1 LYFVINYV
9 TLCKVLHMNNDLVF
23 KLDLMDQRYT
33 LPKYFGISPR
43 MVTYWKSKVVLPFFD
58 TGKKGKMNVPQALWV
73 CLIQELSTF
82 GINTTKLAELAK
94 MVWDEPREK
103 GYFKSKLEKHIAFLK
118 KQNIVDSSIDAFEF
132 ILNDSKLL
140 STHGMEI
147 NPFSDAV
154 IDSILVDKK
163 PMSFYY
169 FPKTGEYHIRDGNK
183 AITEKF
189 LELINDKAYM
199 CIPLMPFIEQIVSV
213 EFQRVKKDIAYLSQI
228 ENQIREII
236 MFKSPNYIELLVD
249 NDNIKPLII
258 REDHKKAKQLADF
271 FLNNKLPKT
280 ARLLIEPR
288 AQDNY
293 KLTILTK

>member
-1 LYFVINYV
+1 MLH
-9 TLCKVLHMNNDLVF
+9 LCKVLDMNNDLVF

-163 PMSFYY
+163 PMSFCY

-189 LELINDKAYM
+189 LEMINDKAYM

-236 MFKSPNYIELLVD
+236 MFKSPKYIELLVD

-271 FLNNKLPKT
+271 FLNNKLPKS

-288 AQDNY
+288 AQGNY

>member
-1 LYFVINYV
+1 
-9 TLCKVLHMNNDLVF
+9 MNNDLDF
-23 KLDLMDQRYT
+23 KKDLLAQRFT

-43 MVTYWKSKVVLPFFD
+43 MVTYWKTKEVLPFFD
-58 TGKKGKMNVPQALWV
+58 AGKKAKMNVPQALWL
-73 CLIQELSTF
+73 CLIQELSEF

-94 MVWDEPREK
+94 MVWLEPRQK

-118 KQNIVDSSIDAFEF
+118 KQKVVDSSIDAFES
-132 ILNDSKLL
+132 ILKDSNLL
-140 STHGMEI
+140 HFHGMEI

-154 IDSILVDKK
+154 IDSILIDKK

-169 FPKTGEYHIRDGNK
+169 FPKTGEYHLRDGNK

-189 LELINDKAYM
+189 LEMINDKAYM

-236 MFKSPNYIELLVD
+236 MFKSPKYIELLVD

-271 FLNNKLPKT
+271 FLNNKLPKS

-288 AQDNY
+288 AQGNY

>member
-1 LYFVINYV
+1 
-9 TLCKVLHMNNDLVF
+9 MNSDLDF
-23 KLDLMDQRYT
+23 KKDLLGQRFT

-43 MVTYWKSKVVLPFFD
+43 MVTYWKTKEVLPFFD
-58 TGKKGKMNVPQALWV
+58 AGKKAKMNVPQALWL
-73 CLIQELSTF
+73 CLVDELSAF
-82 GINTTKLAELAK
+82 GFNTTKLAELAK
-94 MVWDEPREK
+94 MVWDEPRKK

-118 KQNIVDSSIDAFEF
+118 KQKVVDSTLKDFEF
-132 ILNDSKLL
+132 ILNDSRLL
-140 STHGMEI
+140 HFHGMEI

-154 IDSILVDKK
+154 IDSILMDKM

-213 EFQRVKKDIAYLSQI
+213 EFQKVNKDIAYLSQI
-228 ENQIREII
+228 ENQIREIV
-236 MFKSPNYIELLVD
+236 MFKSPKYIELLID

-258 REDHKKAKQLADF
+258 REYHKKAKQLSDF

>member
-1 LYFVINYV
+1 
-9 TLCKVLHMNNDLVF
+9 MDSDLDF
-23 KLDLMDQRYT
+23 KLALMDQRYT

-58 TGKKGKMNVPQALWV
+58 TGKKSKMNVPQALWV
-73 CLIQELSTF
+73 CLIQELSEF

-94 MVWDEPREK
+94 MVWHEPRKK
-103 GYFKSKLEKHIAFLK
+103 GYFKSKLEKHIALLE
-118 KQNIVDSSIDAFEF
+118 KQKNVDSSVEVLKS
-132 ILNDSKLL
+132 ILNDPLL
-140 STHGMEI
+140 LHFHGMEI
-147 NPFSDAV
+147 NPFTDAV
-154 IDSILVDKK
+154 IECILVDKK

-189 LELINDKAYM
+189 LDLINDKAYM

-213 EFQRVKKDIAYLSQI
+213 EFQRVKKDITYLNQI

-236 MFKSPNYIELLVD
+236 MFKSPKYIELLVD

-271 FLNNKLPKT
+271 FLNNKLPKS

-288 AQDNY
+288 AQGNY

>member
-1 LYFVINYV
+1 
-9 TLCKVLHMNNDLVF
+9 MDSDLDF
-23 KLDLMDQRYT
+23 KLALMDQRYT

-43 MVTYWKSKVVLPFFD
+43 MVTYWKTKVVLPFFD
-58 TGKKGKMNVPQALWV
+58 TGKKSKMNVPQALWV
-73 CLIQELSTF
+73 CLIQELSEF

-94 MVWDEPREK
+94 MVWHEPRKK
-103 GYFKSKLEKHIAFLK
+103 GYFKSKLEKHITLLE
-118 KQNIVDSSIDAFEF
+118 KQKNVDSSVEVLKS
-132 ILNDSKLL
+132 ILNDPLL
-140 STHGMEI
+140 LHFHGMEI
-147 NPFSDAV
+147 NPFTDAV
-154 IDSILVDKK
+154 IECILVDKK

-189 LELINDKAYM
+189 LDLINDKAYM

-213 EFQRVKKDIAYLSQI
+213 EFQRVKKDITYLNQI

-236 MFKSPNYIELLVD
+236 MFKSPKYIELLVD

-258 REDHKKAKQLADF
+258 REEHKKAKQLADF

-280 ARLLIEPR
+280 AKLLIEPR